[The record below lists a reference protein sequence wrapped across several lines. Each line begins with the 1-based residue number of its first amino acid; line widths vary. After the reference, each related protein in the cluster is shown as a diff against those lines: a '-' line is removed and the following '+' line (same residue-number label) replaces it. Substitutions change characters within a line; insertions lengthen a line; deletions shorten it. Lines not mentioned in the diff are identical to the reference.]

1 MSVIDIIE
9 CGAIV
14 ALAVCVILLDIQ
26 GRRK

>member
-1 MSVIDIIE
+1 MSIIDIIE

-26 GRRK
+26 NRRK

>member
-14 ALAVCVILLDIQ
+14 ALAVCIILLDIQ
-26 GRRK
+26 SRRK